1 MGWHL
6 TWRGRFLA
14 IGLILA
20 GMFSA
25 KLWLFSFLTPSEFVS
40 SKLLI
45 FEGWSPTFTAGQVV
59 EIFRSHNFE
68 KVLVVRSITDATN
81 AYESGRF
88 NGEYMRNLLVQDGI
102 PADRVTIIFPLVAK
116 KDRTYHSALAA
127 KEWMEKHNIPTD
139 AIDVTTI
146 GPHSRRSRLL
156 YEKAFGSGT
165 KVGILP
171 LTDTQYDPD
180 HWWRTSEGVR
190 DIISESIAYVYAR
203 TLFRASSS

>member
-1 MGWHL
+1 
-6 TWRGRFLA
+6 
-14 IGLILA
+14 
-20 GMFSA
+20 MFSA